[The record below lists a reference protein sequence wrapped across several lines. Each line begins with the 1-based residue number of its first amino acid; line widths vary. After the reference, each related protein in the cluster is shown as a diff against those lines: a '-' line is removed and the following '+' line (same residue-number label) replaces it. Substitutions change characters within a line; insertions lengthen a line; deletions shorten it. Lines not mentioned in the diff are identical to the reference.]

1 METAQEAVDIRLRV
15 LVFVA
20 FARVTEIT
28 VVSQLFQILLLDV
41 QFLHHRLVVIKKV
54 SAFMIRWRQFLL
66 SFYDAENLFEQLPIA

>member
-41 QFLHHRLVVIKKV
+41 QFLHQRLVVIKKV

>member
-28 VVSQLFQILLLDV
+28 VVAQLFQILLLDV
-41 QFLHHRLVVIKKV
+41 QFLHQGLVVIETV
-54 SAFMIRWRQFLL
+54 PAFLCRRRQLLL
-66 SFYDAENLFEQLPIA
+66 SLYYAEDLFKQFPVA

>member
-41 QFLHHRLVVIKKV
+41 QFLRQRLVVIKKV